1 MIHNHIPQ
9 TDTPGGNLLWIRIQ
23 ANSILSLSFGHKFRT
38 TTRSFSFCW
47 YVWFAM
53 CSTENSI
60 QMVLLTP
67 LSKEHYVTK
76 SSETEQYAKH
86 HTFSLP
92 HGLIHVFIP
101 CARLRTYIHLKPITQ
116 SSRLKM
122 LQIQFEIN
130 FLQHFMLQILCL
142 PTSM

>member
-1 MIHNHIPQ
+1 MQ
-9 TDTPGGNLLWIRIQ
+9 
-23 ANSILSLSFGHKFRT
+23 KFR

-92 HGLIHVFIP
+92 HDLIHVFIP
-101 CARLRTYIHLKPITQ
+101 CARLRTYIHLKPTTQ
-116 SSRLKM
+116 PSRLKM

-130 FLQHFMLQILCL
+130 FSNTLCFKFSVFQQACRRQLAWNIYSIQHGTYQIQISS
-142 PTSM
+142 PTM